1 MGKAASPRTG
11 ARRRA
16 SAVARRRPLQ
26 AAVPTQLSALKLS
39 LDQLLAD
46 LRLVRGPVDD
56 LCRLIAAVK
65 KPLTLPA
72 TLETNLTD
80 LRTLLQVVNTVASS
94 ASWLP
99 APAGPAAKAATT
111 GLKLFLGP
119 PKPGAL
125 TEMINTAHAVDQ
137 ALQPARKTI
146 EKIEK
151 PANKV
156 AAGLGK
162 VDTTLVALAEMTDRL
177 IARHGASPPPEIE
190 ACAARLNG
198 VLAPI
203 AQAIETLKREVA
215 TGIKTLAD
223 ALRALLPALQAF
235 SGAVQRLQAALAKLN
250 PLRDALLKLK
260 QVLSVVERVRKA
272 GERAVKALL
281 KQLGL
286 DVNKIERWMNGIL
299 QQMNPFKPLKQAL
312 ARLLAGLR
320 RAIANLP
327 GVDAL
332 LRMID
337 SIQELADRLQAAL
350 EDFLASEC
358 GKVFSGVAAR

>member
-1 MGKAASPRTG
+1 MGKTASPRTG

-16 SAVARRRPLQ
+16 SAPARRRPLH
-26 AAVPTQLSALKLS
+26 AAAPTQLSALKLN
-39 LDQLLAD
+39 LDQLLGD
-46 LRLVRGPVDD
+46 LRLVKGPVDD

-99 APAGPAAKAATT
+99 APAGPAAKAVVTA
-111 GLKLFLGP
+111 LKIFLGP

-125 TEMINTAHAVDQ
+125 TEMINTAHAVDR
-137 ALQPARKTI
+137 ALEPARKTI
-146 EKIEK
+146 EKIER
-151 PANKV
+151 PAGKV

-162 VDTTLVALAEMTDRL
+162 ADTTLVALAAMTDRL
-177 IARHGASPPPEIE
+177 IERHGANPPAEIE

-203 AQAIETLKREVA
+203 AQTVA
-215 TGIKTLAD
+215 TLRRQAAAGIKALAD

-235 SGAVQRLQAALAKLN
+235 SGAVQALKAALGKLN
-250 PLRDALLKLK
+250 PLRDALSKLK
-260 QVLSVVERVRKA
+260 QALSVVERVRKW
-272 GERAVKALL
+272 GEAVVKALL
-281 KQLGL
+281 KKLGL

-299 QQMNPFKPLKQAL
+299 QQINPFKSLKQAFAKL
-312 ARLLAGLR
+312 VASLH
-320 RAIANLP
+320 RAIAGLP

-337 SIQELADRLQAAL
+337 SIQALADQLQAAL
-350 EDFLASEC
+350 DDFLAGEC
-358 GKVFSGVAAR
+358 GKVFGGEPR